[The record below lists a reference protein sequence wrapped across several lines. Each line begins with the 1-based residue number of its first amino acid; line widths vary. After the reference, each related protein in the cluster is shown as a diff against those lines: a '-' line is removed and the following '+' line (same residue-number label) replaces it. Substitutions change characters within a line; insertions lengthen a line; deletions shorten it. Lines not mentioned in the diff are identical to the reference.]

1 MQFQDLTW
9 MDVEAYLER
18 DSRILLITGA
28 TEQHAYLS
36 LTTDVLIPSRI
47 AQEAAEREGVLV
59 APPLN
64 FGVSGEFVDYPG
76 TITLSPQT
84 FDLVLCEIV
93 EGLLYQGFERFF
105 ILNGHSGNHLPQR
118 LKDLQ
123 RDNGLTLIWYDW
135 WNGSAA
141 KQFEAQQQM
150 PINHANWGENFPFTR
165 RGDMPSTSKPN
176 ADLALL
182 ESGQPVR
189 DVLGDGNFG
198 GYYQVQDDLMQT
210 LFAQLVDEVCEGL
223 RSLNVS

>member
-1 MQFQDLTW
+1 

-18 DSRILLITGA
+18 DNRIILITGA

-36 LTTDVLIPSRI
+36 LMTDILIPSRI
-47 AQEAAEREGVLV
+47 AQEAAAREGVLV

-105 ILNGHSGNHLPQR
+105 ILNGHGGNRQPQR
-118 LKDLQ
+118 LKDFQ
-123 RDNGLTLIWYDW
+123 RDNLLALVWYDW
-135 WNGSAA
+135 WRENAV
-141 KQFEAQQQM
+141 KQFEAEHNLAL
-150 PINHANWGENFPFTR
+150 NHANWGENFPFTR
-165 RGDMPSTSKPN
+165 RGEMPSTSKPN
-176 ADLALL
+176 ANLALL
-182 ESGQPVR
+182 ESGQAVR

-198 GYYQVQDDLMQT
+198 GQYQVQDELMQA
-210 LFAQLVDEVCEGL
+210 LFAQLVDEVSEGL
-223 RSLNVS
+223 RSLNVR